1 MTRQAT
7 KLTVHAGAAMVVLS
21 LAGCGASWQAP
32 LETRS
37 GGKSTSATVSS
48 SRPQATIQGAT
59 YRVRRGDTL
68 YSIAWR
74 SGKDFRTLAGWNR
87 IRAPY
92 VIYPGQVLRLTP
104 PVRHRQA
111 TQAAAPPSPKTAPP
125 PRTAT
130 ATPPPQPAV
139 AVRPAPPPS
148 RDIKRLPERGALHWR
163 WPTSGKVVAQ
173 FSSRDA
179 TRQGIKISGKAGQP
193 ILAAEGG
200 RVVYSGSGLIG
211 YGRLIIIKHNDNYLS
226 AYGHNAKLLVKEG
239 ATVARGAHI
248 ADMGR
253 SNDGRAMLHF
263 EIRRDGR
270 PVDPARL
277 LPRR

>member
-1 MTRQAT
+1 MIRVPAMLTTRLGTA
-7 KLTVHAGAAMVVLS
+7 LVLVS
-21 LAGCGASWQAP
+21 LAGCGASWKAP

-37 GGKSTSATVSS
+37 DGRSGHHHAPRNSAPPSING
-48 SRPQATIQGAT
+48 RT

-74 SGKDFRTLAGWNR
+74 SGKDFRSLAQWNR

-92 VIYPGQVLRLTP
+92 TIYPGQVIRLVS
-104 PVRHRQA
+104 PVRQA
-111 TQAAAPPSPKTAPP
+111 QAPAKAPPIAAQRPAQPSRVPPSAHTRSTPRPP
-125 PRTAT
+125 PK
-130 ATPPPQPAV
+130 PARQV
-139 AVRPAPPPS
+139 
-148 RDIKRLPERGALHWR
+148 GALHWQ
-163 WPTSGKVVAQ
+163 WPVNGPLI
-173 FSSRDA
+173 SSYSQRDA
-179 TRQGIKISGKAGQP
+179 TRQGIKIGGKPGQAVR
-193 ILAAEGG
+193 AAEAG

-211 YGRLIIIKHNDNYLS
+211 YGQLIIIKHNDKYLS

-239 ATVARGAHI
+239 AQVAKGARI

-270 PVDPARL
+270 PIDPAAL